1 MELFT
6 KTRKEMFESEIPI
19 STAELPIP
27 RFDDMQTGGHDV
39 NIVLMIK
46 EHAPRRIDQ
55 INDEVT
61 TLQERMKKLEAER
74 ELLHK
79 LYDVVKEA

>member
-6 KTRKEMFESEIPI
+6 KTRKEMLEDEIPI
-19 STAELPIP
+19 STAELPLP

-61 TLQERMKKLEAER
+61 TLQERMRKLEAER

-79 LYDVVKEA
+79 LYDVVREA